1 MDNKIFNAGHRIP
14 ATFVSTDNIVCYRFN
29 NGSRLFRKLAFDV
42 FVKSI
47 PRSDFGA
54 MNLRMLV
61 LLGYGEYEMAD
72 NVVSDRIY
80 LFRKKKKL
88 SYRSSFDE
96 VNLIEIS

>member
-1 MDNKIFNAGHRIP
+1 
-14 ATFVSTDNIVCYRFN
+14 
-29 NGSRLFRKLAFDV
+29 
-42 FVKSI
+42 
-47 PRSDFGA
+47 

-61 LLGYGEYEMAD
+61 LLGYGEYEMVD

-96 VNLIEIS
+96 VNLTEIS